1 MTGVLRQ
8 RKQNARKNKGT
19 FLAVEVWE
27 IMDIEHVF
35 GGRCKLAP
43 DEQREVTASLEA
55 EMLLGREELSL

>member
-8 RKQNARKNKGT
+8 RKENARKNKGT

-35 GGRCKLAP
+35 GGRCELTP
-43 DEQREVTASLEA
+43 DEQREVMAATETP
-55 EMLLGREELSL
+55 MLLGQEELSL